1 VIKKNQGKTLQS
13 FLFSTF
19 FVVIFFCLLEM
30 VLRFSGF
37 QPSVSYKKFIFP
49 AWVEE
54 LDPLVMARYQRY
66 VAEQGF
72 VSEDVY
78 AYRPDLRYGYLLK
91 PNLQLTVLNYSS
103 ALFFDKLPPWTIASD
118 AKGYRVSAQNPIV
131 GEKEGHTLHV
141 LGDSSSFG
149 WGVDFKDSYPQQLAE
164 KLKQLPLISS
174 ITVENYSTPGFTSY
188 HGQLLLEDKVKI
200 KNGDIVLVSFGS
212 NDSYPS
218 LKSDS
223 VRFQE
228 RNSMVGKISWSLNRL
243 IIIKWMRT
251 LIHSL
256 PEPRIPKTKN
266 SRVSLEEYQK
276 NLGVIFQE
284 ILQRGGKPHFIS
296 ICNGGAYRD
305 VAKQTAKSAHI
316 PFYDFPE
323 NFKPYLSKVHDL
335 FPEKF
340 VTYFET
346 YGKVMEKETQL
357 VFLFPDLCHPNAIGH
372 RLMANAL
379 FEGLEVEIIN

>member
-1 VIKKNQGKTLQS
+1 MIQKNQDKTHQP

-19 FVVIFFCLLEM
+19 VVVIIFCLLEM
-30 VLRFSGF
+30 ILHFSGF
-37 QPSVSYKKFIFP
+37 QPFISYKKFIFP
-49 AWVEE
+49 AWMEE
-54 LDPLVMARYQRY
+54 LDPLVMARDQRY
-66 VAEQGF
+66 VEEQGF

-118 AKGYRVSAQNPIV
+118 AKGYRVSVQNPIV
-131 GEKEGHTLHV
+131 GETEGHTLHV

-149 WGVDFKDSYPQQLAE
+149 WGVDFEDSYPQQLAE
-164 KLKQLPLISS
+164 KLKQLPLTSS

-188 HGQLLLEDKVKI
+188 HGKLLLEDKVKI

-223 VRFQE
+223 ERFQA

-243 IIIKWMRT
+243 MIIKWMRT

-276 NLGVIFQE
+276 NLGEIFQE
-284 ILQRGGKPHFIS
+284 ILQRGGKPLFIS
-296 ICNGGAYRD
+296 VCNGGTYRD
-305 VAKQTAKSAHI
+305 IAKQTAKSAHI

-323 NFKPYLSKVHDL
+323 IFKPYLSKVHDL

-340 VTYFET
+340 VTYFEA
-346 YGKVMEKETQL
+346 YGKILEKETQL
-357 VFLFPDLCHPNAIGH
+357 IFLFPDLCHPNAIGH
-372 RLMANAL
+372 GLMANNI
-379 FEGLEVEIIN
+379 FERLESETFN

>member
-1 VIKKNQGKTLQS
+1 MIQKNQDKTLQP

-19 FVVIFFCLLEM
+19 VVVIIFCLLEM
-30 VLRFSGF
+30 ILHFSGF
-37 QPSVSYKKFIFP
+37 QPSISYKKFIFP
-49 AWVEE
+49 AWMEE

-103 ALFFDKLPPWTIASD
+103 ALFFDKLPPWTIASN
-118 AKGYRVSAQNPIV
+118 AKGYRVSVQNPIV
-131 GEKEGHTLHV
+131 GETEGHTLHV

-149 WGVDFKDSYPQQLAE
+149 WGVDFEDSYPQQLAE
-164 KLKQLPLISS
+164 KLKQLPLTSS

-188 HGQLLLEDKVKI
+188 HGKLLLEDKVKI

-223 VRFQE
+223 VRFQA

-243 IIIKWMRT
+243 MIIKWMRT

-296 ICNGGAYRD
+296 ICNGGEYRD

-323 NFKPYLSKVHDL
+323 IFKPYLSKVHDL

-340 VTYFET
+340 VTYFEA
-346 YGKVMEKETQL
+346 YGKILEKETQL

-372 RLMANAL
+372 GFMANAL
-379 FEGLEVEIIN
+379 FEGLEGEILN

>member
-1 VIKKNQGKTLQS
+1 MIQKKQDKTLQPL
-13 FLFSTF
+13 LFSTF
-19 FVVIFFCLLEM
+19 VVVIVFCLLEM
-30 VLRFSGF
+30 ILHFSGF
-37 QPSVSYKKFIFP
+37 QPSISYKKFIFP
-49 AWVEE
+49 AWMEE

-103 ALFFDKLPPWTIASD
+103 ALFFDKLPPWTIASN
-118 AKGYRVSAQNPIV
+118 AKGYRVSVQNRIV
-131 GEKEGHTLHV
+131 GETEGHTLHV

-149 WGVDFKDSYPQQLAE
+149 WGVDFEDSYPQQLVE
-164 KLKQLPLISS
+164 KLKQLPLTSS
-174 ITVENYSTPGFTSY
+174 ITVANYSTPGFTSY
-188 HGQLLLEDKVKI
+188 HGKLLLKDKVKI

-223 VRFQE
+223 VRFQA

-243 IIIKWMRT
+243 MIMKWMRT

-284 ILQRGGKPHFIS
+284 ILQRGGKPYFIS
-296 ICNGGAYRD
+296 ICNGGEYRD

-316 PFYDFPE
+316 PFYDFPDI
-323 NFKPYLSKVHDL
+323 FKPYLSKVHDL

-340 VTYFET
+340 VTYFEA
-346 YGKVMEKETQL
+346 YGKILEKETQL

-372 RLMANAL
+372 GLMANAL
-379 FEGLEVEIIN
+379 FEGLEGEILN

>member
-1 VIKKNQGKTLQS
+1 MIQKKQDKTLQP

-19 FVVIFFCLLEM
+19 VVVIIFCLLEM
-30 VLRFSGF
+30 ILHFSGF
-37 QPSVSYKKFIFP
+37 QPSISYKKFIFP
-49 AWVEE
+49 AWMEE

-131 GEKEGHTLHV
+131 GETEGHTLHV

-149 WGVDFKDSYPQQLAE
+149 WGVDFEDSYPQQLAE
-164 KLKQLPLISS
+164 KLKQLPLTSS

-188 HGQLLLEDKVKI
+188 HGKLLLEDKVKI

-223 VRFQE
+223 VRFQA

-243 IIIKWMRT
+243 MIMKWMRT

-296 ICNGGAYRD
+296 ICNGGEYRD

-316 PFYDFPE
+316 PFYDFPDI
-323 NFKPYLSKVHDL
+323 FKPYLSKVHDL

-340 VTYFET
+340 VTYFEA
-346 YGKVMEKETQL
+346 YGKILEKETQL

-372 RLMANAL
+372 GLMANAL
-379 FEGLEVEIIN
+379 FEGLEGEILN